1 MTEQQLYRIAI
12 RGHDREQNK
21 RGDFYLTEGGVTAE
35 LESVRNFKG
44 DVVHL
49 DIFKSELPDL
59 PMVAVEWLRARD
71 LPLTYID
78 FLRADPPAH
87 KRAILV
93 ETRRWLHHQRIDR
106 HMRVE
111 KLRREHKPY
120 IGVRPNPRTEGHID
134 AMERSLAWMDDEIT
148 ELSKQITTD

>member
-1 MTEQQLYRIAI
+1 MTEQTLFRIAL
-12 RGHDREQNK
+12 RDHDREQKK
-21 RGDFYLTEGGVTAE
+21 RGDFYLTADGVTAE

-59 PMVAVEWLRARD
+59 PMAAVEWLRARD
-71 LPLTYID
+71 LPVTYIA
-78 FLRADPPAH
+78 FLKASPSAH

-93 ETRRWLHHQRIDR
+93 ETRRWLNHQRIHQ
-106 HMRVE
+106 HMEVE

-120 IGVRPNPRTEGHID
+120 MRVRPNPRTEGHIV
-134 AMERSLAWMDDEIT
+134 AMEGMIAWMDEENK
-148 ELSKQITTD
+148 ELSKQIAAD